1 MELTVLDALPAGLLN
16 ARARDLH
23 SILTGPTLIHLP
35 GRRSAPLFASVLLHG
50 NEDTGLK
57 AVQAVLQKYIG
68 RELPR
73 AFSLFIGNIA
83 AARAGVRRLENQVD
97 YNRVWPGADDTTHPE
112 YAIMAR
118 VVEEMKAR
126 KVFASIDIH
135 NNTGLNPH
143 YACINR
149 LDPRFFHLA
158 WLFSRIVVHFIRP
171 PGVQSAA
178 FADICPAVTVEC
190 GKAGAGAADNHAED
204 LVEAALHLDRFPEH
218 PLHRQEL
225 DLYHTVGTVKVPE
238 SIGFLFGQGQADIVF
253 EDDLDHFNF
262 RELQPGACFGHVDSG
277 CQMPLE
283 VWDEEGLEVTAK
295 YFELRDGLLL
305 TRRTVIP
312 AMITRDERVIRQD
325 CLCYLMERLPYPA
338 ASSLTLLRR

>member
-1 MELTVLDALPAGLLN
+1 MKLTVLGSPPAGLLDMQ
-16 ARARDLH
+16 ARDLH

-35 GRRSAPLFASVLLHG
+35 GRRPEPLFVSVLLHG

-57 AVQAVLQKYIG
+57 AVQAVLQKYLD

-97 YNRVWPGADDTTHPE
+97 YNRVWPGADGTVHPE
-112 YAIMAR
+112 HAIMAR
-118 VVEEMKAR
+118 VVEEMKVR

-149 LDPRFFHLA
+149 LDPHFFHLA
-158 WLFSRIVVHFIRP
+158 RLFSRIVVHFVRP

-190 GKAGAGAADNHAED
+190 GKAGVGAADDHAER
-204 LVEAALHLDRFPEH
+204 LVEAALHLDHFPEQ
-218 PLHRQEL
+218 PLCRQEF
-225 DLYHTVGTVKVPE
+225 DLYHTVATVKVPE
-238 SIGFLFGQGQADIVF
+238 SIDFLFGQGEADIVF
-253 EDDLDHFNF
+253 EAELDHFNF
-262 RELQPGACFGHVDSG
+262 CELQPGTCFGRVDSA
-277 CQMPLE
+277 CRAPLE
-283 VWDEEGLEVTAK
+283 VWDEEGLEVAARF
-295 YFELRDGLLL
+295 FELSDGWLL
-305 TRRTVIP
+305 TRRAFIP

-325 CLCYLMERLPYPA
+325 CLCYLMERLPYPGIGTQ
-338 ASSLTLLRR
+338 S